1 MVTNISGRRTP
12 VPRGRTG
19 SVRVVMHLS
28 TARCEKLFPVL
39 STFEVHVHQVRILGI
54 AALLEDVG
62 AAAVV
67 ADFAGNWLVN
77 DQSEAR
83 TGPAFA
89 RDVGFFDDRHRKRT
103 RCLPE
108 TVAVRYN

>member
-28 TARCEKLFPVL
+28 TAMAEKLFPVL
-39 STFEVHVHQVRILGI
+39 STFEVHVHEVRILGV

-62 AAAVV
+62 AAAVM
-67 ADFAGNWLVN
+67 ADFARNRLVD
-77 DQSEAR
+77 DQSEPR
-83 TGPAFA
+83 TGAAFA
-89 RDVGFFDDRHRKRT
+89 RDMGFFDDRS
-103 RCLPE
+103 
-108 TVAVRYN
+108 